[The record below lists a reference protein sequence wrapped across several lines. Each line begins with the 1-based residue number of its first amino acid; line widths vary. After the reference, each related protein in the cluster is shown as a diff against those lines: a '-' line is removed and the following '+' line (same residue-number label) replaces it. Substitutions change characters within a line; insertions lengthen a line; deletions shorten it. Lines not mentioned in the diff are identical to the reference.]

1 MSTGNILRSRFVF
14 AVLIVGMLAPSLIAE
29 MLYVDSQDGSDT
41 NPGNKEKP
49 LLTIG
54 NAADIISGKKEP
66 GPTTIKIGA
75 GVYNLTK
82 AVLFEN
88 TRPYTKEERLTIEA
102 TILPDD
108 PKWKPVLMPVI
119 LSTESN
125 PAWKDSRYEHVS
137 ISRAFVVDV
146 NHVTIRGLKFLGNPY
161 PHNMHIP
168 IYRRGRDKE
177 DLLVTQCL
185 FTGDVD
191 TLPIHVPIAAYA
203 AGVVVE
209 YCIFYKCKNSVE
221 FRGVPGK
228 TNDSSAM
235 RYCIVDGG
243 TTSGVWLSKAEDFDF
258 HNNII
263 TRSNFA
269 LMRNYGNKRRHKIRD
284 SIITENMNYSGQGVP
299 PGKHTQKGRRW
310 IYASTGDD
318 VTYDEKNVIKEGK
331 VVLVKNQVGIDEAL
345 EIPIDYLHPVRGTLG
360 SDLGAGLFKKL
371 RHVNELRSEDSL
383 YHTGQ
388 LDIKFIGHPAF
399 RITDGETTLLVD
411 FPYQSGFDG
420 YMQYKI
426 EDIKPIKHGLCLIT
440 HRHCDH
446 WAPEVFEQMD
456 QEMDI
461 AIIAPPEVLENVKS
475 KNKIPFGSIMTYRD
489 LTIEAFRTPHWGWR
503 RKPRFRS
510 VQHYSY
516 LVTWHGLRLYFPGDD
531 EGTPTD
537 DGIPSRIFTMKDIDV
552 MLIKALVIQE
562 NEGNIPPIDAKTLI
576 LFQHRTGEEVPP
588 FQNYLRLKQGETIKV
603 EFKEKR
609 VP

>member
-1 MSTGNILRSRFVF
+1 
-14 AVLIVGMLAPSLIAE
+14 MLAPSLIAE

-310 IYASTGDD
+310 IYVSTGDD

-331 VVLVKNQVGIDEAL
+331 VVLVKNQLGIDEAL
-345 EIPIDYLHPVRGTLG
+345 EIPRTYLHPLPGTLG

-371 RHVNELRSEDSL
+371 RHVNELRSEDSW

-388 LDIKFIGHPAF
+388 LEIQFIGNAAF
-399 RITDGETTLLVD
+399 HITDGQTTLLID
-411 FPYQSGFDG
+411 FPYTSGAYG
-420 YMQYKI
+420 YMEYKL
-426 EDIKPIKHGLCLIT
+426 EDVKAIKDGLSLIT
-440 HRHCDH
+440 HKHHDH
-446 WAPEVFEQMD
+446 WDQGLFE
-456 QEMDI
+456 EMGH
-461 AIIAPPEVLENVKS
+461 AIIAPPDILENIKS
-475 KNKIPFGSIMTYRD
+475 EKKISFNDTMTYKD
-489 LTIEAFRTPHWGWR
+489 ITIRAFETPHDSPA
-503 RKPRFRS
+503 KL
-510 VQHYSY
+510 QHYSY
-516 LVTWHGLRLYFPGDD
+516 LVTWHGLRLYIPGAAVVDYALTMKNID
-531 EGTPTD
+531 IMFLGEWYTSKIQNQEIVLDAQTLIIFHQKEGQE
-537 DGIPSRIFTMKDIDV
+537 IPSSPDY
-552 MLIKALVIQE
+552 LV
-562 NEGNIPPIDAKTLI
+562 
-576 LFQHRTGEEVPP
+576 
-588 FQNYLRLKQGETIKV
+588 LKQGETIKV
-603 EFKEKR
+603 EFKEER